1 MRMADIFDVLS
12 DETRR
17 HILTILLSQ
26 ESSHNEV
33 SVSHIVSAT
42 GLPQPTVSKQLK
54 VLRDAHLVT
63 VREDGQLRLYRLNST
78 PLGTADSWLA
88 QFRAH
93 ETGTPAFL
101 LRAAR
106 GLGIALADLAGKAPW
121 R

>member
-1 MRMADIFDVLS
+1 MLMADIFDVLS

-17 HILTILLSQ
+17 HILTILLSE
-26 ESSHNEV
+26 ESIHNEV
-33 SVSHIVSAT
+33 SVSHLVSAT

-63 VREDGQLRLYRLNST
+63 VREDGQHRLYRLNST

-88 QFRAH
+88 QFRAQ
-93 ETGTPAFL
+93 ETATPAVL

-106 GLGIALADLAGKAPW
+106 QFGIVMADLAGKAPW